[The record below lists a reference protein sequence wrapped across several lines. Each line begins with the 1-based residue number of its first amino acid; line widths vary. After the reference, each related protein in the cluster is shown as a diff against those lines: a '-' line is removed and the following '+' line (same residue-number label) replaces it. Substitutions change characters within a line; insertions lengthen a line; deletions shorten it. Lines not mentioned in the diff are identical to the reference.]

1 MVVTPLSL
9 AGLVLVYLVGAV
21 PVGYLVARVLRMDI
35 RAYGS
40 GNIGATNVLRTL
52 GKGPAVITL
61 VLDAAKGYTAVWIA
75 LALGPEPWWG
85 GAGALLAVVGNCW
98 SVFLGFRGGKGMA
111 TGLGAFLHLMPL
123 TVLPAILVW
132 VAVATT
138 FRYVSL
144 ASLTAA
150 LCVPIGAVLLGRY
163 HWSDALAGLAVALI
177 IALRHRDN
185 VARLLSGTER
195 KLGGRVST
203 S

>member
-1 MVVTPLSL
+1 MVINPLSL

-21 PVGYLVARVLRMDI
+21 PMGYLVARVLRVDI
-35 RAYGS
+35 RAHGS

-61 VLDAAKGYTAVWIA
+61 LLDVAKGYAAVWVA

-85 GAGALLAVVGNCW
+85 SVGALVAVGGNCW

-123 TVLPAILVW
+123 AVLPAVLVW
-132 VAVATT
+132 GAVAATL
-138 FRYVSL
+138 RYVSL
-144 ASLTAA
+144 ASLSAS
-150 LCVPIGAVLLGRY
+150 LSVPIVPVLLGRY
-163 HWSDALAGLAVALI
+163 HWSEALAALAVALF

-195 KLGGRVST
+195 KLGERVST
-203 S
+203 

>member
-1 MVVTPLSL
+1 MSL

-21 PVGYLVARVLRMDI
+21 PVGYLVARVLRVDI
-35 RAYGS
+35 RTHGS

-52 GKGPAVITL
+52 GKGPAAITL
-61 VLDAAKGYTAVWIA
+61 LLDAAKGYTAAWIA

-85 GAGALLAVVGNCW
+85 GVGAVLAVTGNCW

-111 TGLGAFLHLMPL
+111 TSLGAFVYLMPL
-123 TVLPAILVW
+123 AVLPAILVW
-132 VAVATT
+132 VAVAATL
-138 FRYVSL
+138 RYVSL
-144 ASLTAA
+144 ASLAAA
-150 LCVPIGAVLLGRY
+150 LCVPIGAALLRRY
-163 HWSDALAGLAVALI
+163 HWSSALAGLAVALI

-195 KLGGRVST
+195 KLGERVST

>member
-1 MVVTPLSL
+1 MVINPLSL

-21 PVGYLVARVLRMDI
+21 PMGYLVARVLRVDI
-35 RAYGS
+35 RAHGS

-61 VLDAAKGYTAVWIA
+61 LLDVAKGYAAVWVA

-85 GAGALLAVVGNCW
+85 SVGALVAVAGNCW

-123 TVLPAILVW
+123 AALPVVLVW
-132 VAVATT
+132 AAVAATL
-138 FRYVSL
+138 RYVSL
-144 ASLTAA
+144 ASMAAA

-163 HWSDALAGLAVALI
+163 HWSEALAALAVALF

-195 KLGGRVST
+195 KLGERVST
-203 S
+203 